1 MTKMKVGRFLI
12 AATLLGAVGCHR
24 MDVGSVTAKLR
35 IGMSKVELDQVM
47 KGERFLKEQ
56 VVRNWPG
63 KSEAETRAAIISNS
77 IIKLISPEDLIR
89 ERLPFDGSVKAYS
102 YLIRENRRFANPTN
116 VEALFV
122 FVDSKVGKVVG
133 WADMDGL
140 VEVRLWDDFF

>member
-1 MTKMKVGRFLI
+1 MRTKVSGFLI
-12 AATLLGAVGCHR
+12 VAAFLGAVGCHR
-24 MDVGSVTAKLR
+24 MDVGSVTANLH

-47 KGERFLKEQ
+47 KGEKFLKEQ
-56 VVRNWPG
+56 VAKNWPG

-89 ERLPFDGSVKAYS
+89 VRLPLNGSVKAYS
-102 YLIRENRRFANPTN
+102 YLIEEKHRFANPIN

-122 FVDSKVGKVVG
+122 FVDSKEGKVIG
-133 WADMDGL
+133 WVDMDGL